1 MTTMNPWVFY
11 ALITAFSLA
20 TADAISKKALGRSN
34 EYVIAWV
41 REGYALP
48 FLFLAFFFIDIP
60 SLDRTFWLSL
70 LLMIPLEIAAIIL
83 YVKAIKISPLSLT
96 IPFLAVSPVFII
108 LIAFLI
114 LGEVPD
120 RSGLLGILLIV
131 AGAYLLNIRTT
142 REDLLG
148 PIKAIRRERGSIF
161 MIIVALIYSVTATL
175 GKVAVQHSGPIFFGV
190 FYPFLLTLILSVV
203 LWRKGLLPEVLSR
216 PMTFLAIGIF
226 TAIMILTHFTAI
238 SMTDVAYMISVK
250 RASLVFS
257 VLYGRVL
264 FAVKR
269 ASLVFSVLYGRVLF
283 GEENIRE
290 RLTGSVLMIA
300 GMVSI
305 TIF

>member
-1 MTTMNPWVFY
+1 MTTMDPWVFY

-20 TADAISKKALGRSN
+20 TADAISKKAMGRSG

-48 FLFLAFFFIDIP
+48 FLALAFFFIDIP
-60 SLDRTFWLSL
+60 HLDRTFYLSL
-70 LLMIPLEIAAIIL
+70 LIMIPMEIVAIIL
-83 YVKAIKISPLSLT
+83 YVKAIKLSPLSLT

-108 LIAFLI
+108 LIAFIL
-114 LGEVPD
+114 LGELPD

-131 AGAYLLNIRTT
+131 IGAYMLNIKTT
-142 REDLLG
+142 KEDLLG

-175 GKVAVQHSGPIFFGV
+175 GKVAVQHSSPIFFGI
-190 FYPFLLTLILSVV
+190 FYPFLLTLLLSVI

-216 PMTFLAIGIF
+216 PKTFLAIGVF
-226 TAIMILTHFTAI
+226 TAIMILTHFKAI

-257 VLYGRVL
+257 VLYGKL
-264 FAVKR
+264 
-269 ASLVFSVLYGRVLF
+269 LF

-290 RLTGSVLMIA
+290 RLAGSMLMIA

>member
-1 MTTMNPWVFY
+1 MNPWVFY

-264 FAVKR
+264 F
-269 ASLVFSVLYGRVLF
+269 

>member
-1 MTTMNPWVFY
+1 MVMTTMNPWVFY

-20 TADAISKKALGRSN
+20 TADAISKKAMGRSN

-48 FLFLAFFFIDIP
+48 FLALAFFFIDIP
-60 SLDRTFWLSL
+60 SLDRTFYLSL
-70 LLMIPLEIAAIIL
+70 LFMIPLEIVAIIL
-83 YVKAIKISPLSLT
+83 YVKAIKLSPLSLT
-96 IPFLAVSPVFII
+96 IPFLAISPVFII
-108 LIAFLI
+108 LIAFIL
-114 LGEVPD
+114 LGELPD

-131 AGAYLLNIRTT
+131 IGAYLLNIKTT
-142 REDLLG
+142 KEDLLG

-175 GKVAVQHSGPIFFGV
+175 GKVAVQHSGPVFFGI
-190 FYPFLLTLILSVV
+190 FYPFLLTLLLSVI
-203 LWRKGLLPEVLSR
+203 LWGKGLLPEVLSR
-216 PMTFLAIGIF
+216 PKTFLAIGIF
-226 TAIMILTHFTAI
+226 TAIMILTHFKAI

-264 FAVKR
+264 F
-269 ASLVFSVLYGRVLF
+269 
-283 GEENIRE
+283 GEKNIRE
-290 RLTGSVLMIA
+290 RLTGSMLMIA

>member
-1 MTTMNPWVFY
+1 MTTMTPWVFY

-20 TADAISKKALGRSN
+20 TADAISKKAMVRSH

-48 FLFLAFFFIDIP
+48 FLSLAFFFIDIP
-60 SLDRTFWLSL
+60 SLDTTFWLSL
-70 LLMIPLEIAAIIL
+70 LFMIPLEIAAILL
-83 YVKAIKISPLSLT
+83 YVKAIKLSPLSLT

-108 LIAFLI
+108 LIAFIL
-114 LGEVPD
+114 LGELPD

-131 AGAYLLNIRTT
+131 IGAYLLNIKTT

-175 GKVAVQHSGPIFFGV
+175 GKVAVQHSDPIFFGA
-190 FYPFLLTLILSVV
+190 FYPFILTLILSVI
-203 LWRKGLLPEVLSR
+203 LWGRGLLPEVLSR
-216 PMTFLAIGIF
+216 PKTFLAIGIF
-226 TAIMILTHFTAI
+226 TAIMILTHFKAI
-238 SMTDVAYMISVK
+238 SMADVAYMISVK

-257 VLYGRVL
+257 VLYG
-264 FAVKR
+264 K
-269 ASLVFSVLYGRVLF
+269 VLF

-290 RLTGSVLMIA
+290 RLAGSMLMIA
-300 GMVSI
+300 GMASI
-305 TIF
+305 TLL

>member
-96 IPFLAVSPVFII
+96 IPFLALSPVFII

-114 LGEVPD
+114 LGELPD

-264 FAVKR
+264 F
-269 ASLVFSVLYGRVLF
+269 

>member
-83 YVKAIKISPLSLT
+83 YVTAIKISPLSLT

-226 TAIMILTHFTAI
+226 TAIMILTHFKAI
-238 SMTDVAYMISVK
+238 SMTDVAYMIS
-250 RASLVFS
+250 
-257 VLYGRVL
+257 
-264 FAVKR
+264 VKR

>member
-1 MTTMNPWVFY
+1 MNPWVFY

-226 TAIMILTHFTAI
+226 TAIMILTHFKAI
-238 SMTDVAYMISVK
+238 SMTDVAYMIS
-250 RASLVFS
+250 
-257 VLYGRVL
+257 
-264 FAVKR
+264 VKR

>member
-83 YVKAIKISPLSLT
+83 YVTAIKISPLSLT

-226 TAIMILTHFTAI
+226 TAIMILTHFKAI

-264 FAVKR
+264 F
-269 ASLVFSVLYGRVLF
+269 
-283 GEENIRE
+283 GEENIKE
-290 RLTGSVLMIA
+290 RLTGSMLMIA

>member
-1 MTTMNPWVFY
+1 MVMTTMNHWVFY
-11 ALITAFSLA
+11 ALLTAFSLA
-20 TADAISKKALGRSN
+20 TADAISKKALGRSD

-48 FLFLAFFFIDIP
+48 FLALAFFFIDIP
-60 SLDRTFWLSL
+60 HLDRTFYLSL
-70 LLMIPLEIAAIIL
+70 LLMIPMEIVAIIL
-83 YVKAIKISPLSLT
+83 YVKAIKLSPLSLT

-108 LIAFLI
+108 LIAFIL
-114 LGEVPD
+114 LGELPD

-131 AGAYLLNIRTT
+131 IGAYMLNIKTT
-142 REDLLG
+142 KEDLLG
-148 PIKAIRRERGSIF
+148 PIKAIRREKGSIF
-161 MIIVALIYSVTATL
+161 MIIVALLYSVTATL

-190 FYPFLLTLILSVV
+190 FYPFLLTLLLSVI
-203 LWRKGLLPEVLSR
+203 LWGKALLPAVLSR
-216 PMTFLAIGIF
+216 PKTFLAIGVF
-226 TAIMILTHFTAI
+226 TAIMILTHFKAI

-264 FAVKR
+264 F
-269 ASLVFSVLYGRVLF
+269 

-290 RLTGSVLMIA
+290 RLAGSMLMIA

>member
-83 YVKAIKISPLSLT
+83 YVTAIKISPLSLT

-264 FAVKR
+264 F
-269 ASLVFSVLYGRVLF
+269 

>member
-20 TADAISKKALGRSN
+20 TADAISKKAMVRSH

-48 FLFLAFFFIDIP
+48 FLSLAFFFIDIP
-60 SLDRTFWLSL
+60 SLDTTFWLSL
-70 LLMIPLEIAAIIL
+70 LFMIPLEIAAILL
-83 YVKAIKISPLSLT
+83 YVKAIKLSPLSLT

-108 LIAFLI
+108 LIAFIL
-114 LGEVPD
+114 LGELPD

-131 AGAYLLNIRTT
+131 IGAYLLNIKTT

-175 GKVAVQHSGPIFFGV
+175 GKVAVQHSGPIFFGA

-216 PMTFLAIGIF
+216 PKTFLAIGVF
-226 TAIMILTHFTAI
+226 TAIMILTHFKAI
-238 SMTDVAYMISVK
+238 SMADVAYMISVK

-264 FAVKR
+264 F
-269 ASLVFSVLYGRVLF
+269 
-283 GEENIRE
+283 GEENIKE
-290 RLTGSVLMIA
+290 RLTGSMLMIA

>member
-96 IPFLAVSPVFII
+96 IPFLAISPVFII

-264 FAVKR
+264 F
-269 ASLVFSVLYGRVLF
+269 

>member
-1 MTTMNPWVFY
+1 MVMTTMHPWVFY
-11 ALITAFSLA
+11 ALVTAFSLA
-20 TADAISKKALGRSN
+20 TADAISKKAMGRSN

-48 FLFLAFFFIDIP
+48 FLFLAFFFIARP

-70 LLMIPLEIAAIIL
+70 LLMIPLEIAAILL
-83 YVKAIKISPLSLT
+83 YVKAIKLSPLSLT
-96 IPFLAVSPVFII
+96 VPFLAISPVFII

-120 RSGLLGILLIV
+120 KSGLLGILLIV
-131 AGAYLLNIRTT
+131 MGAYLLNIKTT
-142 REDLLG
+142 KEDLLG
-148 PIKAIRRERGSIF
+148 PIRAIRRERGSLL

-175 GKVAVQHSGPIFFGV
+175 GKVAVQHSSPIFLGI
-190 FYPFLLTLILSVV
+190 FYPFLLTLLLSVV
-203 LWRKGLLPEVLSR
+203 LWRRGLLPEVLSR
-216 PMTFLAIGIF
+216 PKTFLAIGVF
-226 TAIMILTHFTAI
+226 TAIMILTHFKAI

-257 VLYGRVL
+257 VLYG
-264 FAVKR
+264 K
-269 ASLVFSVLYGRVLF
+269 VLF

-290 RLTGSVLMIA
+290 RLAGSMLMIA

>member
-1 MTTMNPWVFY
+1 MNPWVFY

-20 TADAISKKALGRSN
+20 TADAISKKAMGRSN

-48 FLFLAFFFIDIP
+48 FLALVFFFIAIP

-70 LLMIPLEIAAIIL
+70 LLMIPLEIVAIIL
-83 YVKAIKISPLSLT
+83 YVKAIKLSPLSLT

-108 LIAFLI
+108 LIAFIL
-114 LGEVPD
+114 LGELPD

-131 AGAYLLNIRTT
+131 SGAYLLNIRTT

-148 PIKAIRRERGSIF
+148 PIRAIRRERGSLL

-175 GKVAVQHSGPIFFGV
+175 GKVAVQHSSPIFFGF
-190 FYPFLLTLILSVV
+190 FYPFLLTLILSVI

-216 PMTFLAIGIF
+216 PKTFLAIGVF
-226 TAIMILTHFTAI
+226 TAIMILTHFKAI

-257 VLYGRVL
+257 VIYGKIL
-264 FAVKR
+264 FN
-269 ASLVFSVLYGRVLF
+269 
-283 GEENIRE
+283 EENIRE
-290 RLTGSVLMIA
+290 RLTGSMLMIA

>member
-20 TADAISKKALGRSN
+20 TADAISKKAMVRSH

-48 FLFLAFFFIDIP
+48 FLSLAFFFIDIP
-60 SLDRTFWLSL
+60 SLDTTFWLSL
-70 LLMIPLEIAAIIL
+70 LFMIPLEIAAILL
-83 YVKAIKISPLSLT
+83 YVKAIKLSPLSLT

-108 LIAFLI
+108 LIAFIL
-114 LGEVPD
+114 LGELPD

-131 AGAYLLNIRTT
+131 IGAYLLNIKTT

-175 GKVAVQHSGPIFFGV
+175 GKVAVQHSGPIFFGA

-216 PMTFLAIGIF
+216 PKTFLAIGIF
-226 TAIMILTHFTAI
+226 IAIMVLTHFTAV

-250 RASLVFS
+250 RVSLIFS
-257 VLYGRVL
+257 VI
-264 FAVKR
+264 
-269 ASLVFSVLYGRVLF
+269 YGRVLF
-283 GEENIRE
+283 GEENTGE
-290 RLTGSVLMIA
+290 RLIGSMLMI
-300 GMVSI
+300 GGVISI

>member
-70 LLMIPLEIAAIIL
+70 LLMIPLEIAAIIR

-131 AGAYLLNIRTT
+131 IGAYLLNIKTT

-190 FYPFLLTLILSVV
+190 FYPFLLTLILSVI
-203 LWRKGLLPEVLSR
+203 LWGKGLLPEVLSR
-216 PMTFLAIGIF
+216 PKTFLAIGVFI
-226 TAIMILTHFTAI
+226 AIMVLTHFTAI

-250 RASLVFS
+250 RVSLIFS
-257 VLYGRVL
+257 VI
-264 FAVKR
+264 
-269 ASLVFSVLYGRVLF
+269 YGRVLF
-283 GEENIRE
+283 GEENTGE
-290 RLTGSVLMIA
+290 RLIGSMLMIA
-300 GMVSI
+300 GVISI

>member
-226 TAIMILTHFTAI
+226 TAIMILTHFKAI
-238 SMTDVAYMISVK
+238 SMTDVAYMIS
-250 RASLVFS
+250 
-257 VLYGRVL
+257 
-264 FAVKR
+264 VKR

>member
-264 FAVKR
+264 F
-269 ASLVFSVLYGRVLF
+269 

>member
-1 MTTMNPWVFY
+1 MVMTTMNPWVFY

-20 TADAISKKALGRSN
+20 TADAISKKAMGRSN

-48 FLFLAFFFIDIP
+48 FLVLVFFFIDIP
-60 SLDRTFWLSL
+60 SLDRTFYLSL

-83 YVKAIKISPLSLT
+83 YVKAIKLSPLSLT
-96 IPFLAVSPVFII
+96 IPFLALSPIFII

-114 LGEVPD
+114 LGEIPD

-131 AGAYLLNIRTT
+131 IGTYLLNIRTT
-142 REDLLG
+142 KEDLLG

-190 FYPFLLTLILSVV
+190 FYPFLLTLLLSVV

-216 PMTFLAIGIF
+216 PKTFLPIGVFI
-226 TAIMILTHFTAI
+226 AIMVLTHFTAI

-250 RASLVFS
+250 RVSLIFS
-257 VLYGRVL
+257 VI
-264 FAVKR
+264 
-269 ASLVFSVLYGRVLF
+269 YGRVLF
-283 GEENIRE
+283 GEENTGE
-290 RLTGSVLMIA
+290 RLIGSMLMI
-300 GMVSI
+300 GGVISI

>member
-175 GKVAVQHSGPIFFGV
+175 GKVAVQHSGPIFFGA

-216 PMTFLAIGIF
+216 PKTFLAIGVF
-226 TAIMILTHFTAI
+226 TAIMILTHFKAI
-238 SMTDVAYMISVK
+238 SMADVAYMISVK

-264 FAVKR
+264 F
-269 ASLVFSVLYGRVLF
+269 
-283 GEENIRE
+283 GEENIKE
-290 RLTGSVLMIA
+290 RLTGSMLMIA